1 MPGKLILVRHGQ
13 STWNLENLFTGW
25 TDVDL
30 SAQGRGEAPR
40 PGRELLEERLAV
52 DIAFTS
58 VLKRAIRTL
67 WIMLDEMDRMWMPVE
82 RSWRLNERHY
92 GALQGL
98 DKAQTV
104 AQHGEAQ
111 VKIWRRSY
119 DIPPPPLAPDDERH
133 PRFDPRYA
141 GVAPQRA
148 ARDRVA
154 QGHARARA
162 ALLARAHRAGAARG
176 RNVMVVAH
184 GNSLRAMVK
193 MLDDVSESDIV
204 ELNIPTGVP
213 LLYELDAELRPRGQP
228 LPGRPGR
235 DRRRRRS
242 GEAPDRKA
250 LTAQRW
256 HGGRSTSR
264 PAVIAP
270 AELAGERRQAR
281 ADVPACRARSAAWSW
296 WRAG

>member
-1 MPGKLILVRHGQ
+1 MIMPGKLILVRHGQ

-30 SAQGRGEAPR
+30 SPQGRAEAIQA
-40 PGRELLEERLAV
+40 GQELLKEHLAA

-67 WIMLDEMDRMWMPVE
+67 WIMLDEMDRMWIPVE
-82 RSWRLNERHY
+82 RAWRLNERHY

-119 DIPPPPLAPDDERH
+119 DIAPPPLGADDRRH

-141 GVAPQRA
+141 AIDPEELPASESLQ
-148 ARDRVA
+148 DTLERVLPFW
-154 QGHARARA
+154 HARIAPELRA
-162 ALLARAHRAGAARG
+162 G
-176 RNVMVVAH
+176 RNVLVVAH

-193 MLDDVSESDIV
+193 MLDNVAESDIT
-204 ELNIPTGVP
+204 ELNIPTGIP
-213 LLYELDAELRPRGQP
+213 LLYELDNELRPRSSRYLGDP
-228 LPGRPGR
+228 AAIAAAA
-235 DRRRRRS
+235 
-242 GEAPDRKA
+242 EAVK
-250 LTAQRW
+250 
-256 HGGRSTSR
+256 
-264 PAVIAP
+264 
-270 AELAGERRQAR
+270 RQTEKR
-281 ADVPACRARSAAWSW
+281 
-296 WRAG
+296 